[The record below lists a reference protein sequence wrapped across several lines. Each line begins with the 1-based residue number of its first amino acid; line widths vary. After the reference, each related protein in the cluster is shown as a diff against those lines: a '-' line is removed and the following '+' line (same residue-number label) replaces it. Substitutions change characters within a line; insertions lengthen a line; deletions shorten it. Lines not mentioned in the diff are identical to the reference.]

1 MVVCTSELLTGGGM
15 ANYYTKLTRKGQ
27 MTVPADVRR
36 ALGLVEGDRIVVTCD
51 ADAVTIRRADNVAE
65 RTAGIFHKYA
75 IFPPPS
81 AEELREMAAEAWT
94 QDAIERDRASK
105 EP

>member
-1 MVVCTSELLTGGGM
+1 M

-27 MTVPADVRR
+27 ITVPADIRR
-36 ALGLVEGDRIVVTCD
+36 ELGLSEGDRITVSSEDGV
-51 ADAVTIRRADNVAE
+51 VTIRRADNVAE

-81 AEELREMAAEAWT
+81 AEELREMASDAWAEA
-94 QDAIERDRASK
+94 AFERDRESM
-105 EP
+105 ES

>member
-1 MVVCTSELLTGGGM
+1 M
-15 ANYYTKLTRKGQ
+15 ARYTTKLTRKGQ

-36 ALGLVEGDRIVVTCD
+36 ELGLCEGDRITVTSENGV
-51 ADAVTIRRADNVAE
+51 VTIRRAENVAE